1 MFSLKNFFVVVF
13 SLAILLLGI
22 FFVVMRYGKSGAA
35 VSVLGKKV
43 SVATTENLINE
54 VPIVSREKPAIK
66 IIFGGD
72 MMFDRYIRTIIARHG
87 DEFVLGGVTEVLGNA
102 DVVVANL
109 EGPITESQSVS
120 EASIIGEAK
129 NYVFTFPTD
138 TAAMLK
144 KNHIDIVNIGNN
156 HILNFQTTGVRDT
169 ERLLEVAGVGFFGSP
184 LPEEKRIYIEDV
196 DGIKVA
202 FVNYNQFVY
211 QGKEKAFADIADA
224 REQADV
230 VIVYAHWGV
239 EYKPVQS
246 SVRELAHRF
255 IDLGVDAIIGSHPHI
270 VQEKEE
276 YHGKTIYYSLGN
288 FIFDQYFSEDTKRGL
303 LVEMTL
309 DPKTKELS
317 FRDIPLVLDVNGQTR
332 LAR

>member
-22 FFVVMRYGKSGAA
+22 FFVVMRYGKSGAS
-35 VSVLGKKV
+35 VLVLGKKV
-43 SVATTENLINE
+43 SVATTENPINE

-72 MMFDRYIRTIIARHG
+72 MMFDRYIRTVMARHG
-87 DEFVLGGVTEVLGNA
+87 DEFVLGGVAEVLGDA

-109 EGPITESQSVS
+109 EGPITENPSLS
-120 EASIIGEAK
+120 ETSIIGEAK
-129 NYVFTFPTD
+129 NYVFTFPPD
-138 TAAMLK
+138 TATILK

-196 DGIKVA
+196 DGTTVA

-211 QGKEKAFADIADA
+211 RGKEKAFADIADV
-224 REQADV
+224 RERVDV
-230 VIVYAHWGV
+230 VIMYTHWGV
-239 EYKPVQS
+239 EYAPVQS
-246 SVRELAHRF
+246 SVRELAHQF
-255 IDLGVDAIIGSHPHI
+255 IDLGVDAIIGSHPHV

-288 FIFDQYFSEDTKRGL
+288 FIFDQYFSEDTKQGL

-317 FRDIPLVLDVNGQTR
+317 FRDIPLVLDTNGQTR